1 MAMPESDRKI
11 MKAMAKNFKEF
22 LDIVDS
28 KLIIEGITQDQ
39 YDDARKQIKK
49 LIKELKKGDENALD
63 LEKDYQMK
71 ESGMLDI

>member
-63 LEKDYQMK
+63 LEKYYQMK

>member
-22 LDIVDS
+22 LNIVDS

-63 LEKDYQMK
+63 LEKYYQMK

>member
-1 MAMPESDRKI
+1 MPESDRKI

-49 LIKELKKGDENALD
+49 LINELKKGYENALD
-63 LEKDYQMK
+63 LEKYYQMK

>member
-1 MAMPESDRKI
+1 MPESDRKI

-63 LEKDYQMK
+63 LEKYYQMK

>member
-28 KLIIEGITQDQ
+28 KLII
-39 YDDARKQIKK
+39 
-49 LIKELKKGDENALD
+49 
-63 LEKDYQMK
+63 
-71 ESGMLDI
+71 

>member
-39 YDDARKQIKK
+39 YDNARKQIKK

-63 LEKDYQMK
+63 LEKYYQMK